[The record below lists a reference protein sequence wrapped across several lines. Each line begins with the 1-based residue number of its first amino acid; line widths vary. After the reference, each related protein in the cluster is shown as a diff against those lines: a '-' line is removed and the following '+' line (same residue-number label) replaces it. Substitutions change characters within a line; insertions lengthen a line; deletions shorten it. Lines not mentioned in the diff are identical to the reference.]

1 MATWD
6 SPTKTDTSK
15 DLKLE
20 YIKAMFIHGAPGSSQ
35 LDSATQREFP
45 FLTFR
50 VTAGLQGGNVIILGN
65 VFNYRS
71 CLACTL
77 VILSLVLL
85 SHRYKATAL
94 KIWSTDP

>member
-71 CLACTL
+71 CLACKL
-77 VILSLVLL
+77 VILSLVLYL
-85 SHRYKATAL
+85 LL
-94 KIWSTDP
+94 K